1 MNGPPLS
8 DDDAEDVRL
17 RMVWNEQRRVEAMF
31 INNLGVAVM
40 VTGVITPVLASLY
53 GLSNAPDLSW
63 LTNGWIVIISFVI
76 GAALNAAAAQWLKG
90 LV

>member
-1 MNGPPLS
+1 MSGTPPAT
-8 DDDAEDVRL
+8 DDEEQRL
-17 RMVWNEQRRVEAMF
+17 RMIWNDQRRLEATF

-63 LTNGWIVIISFVI
+63 LTNGWLVIISFVI
-76 GAALNAAAAQWLKG
+76 GIAFNAGAVRWLRG
-90 LV
+90 LA